1 MTRTVGLPLPK
12 GPAGETPGL
21 RREARRAPGSW
32 HPWEMGA
39 GAQRTG
45 VGGKPC
51 LPPVLLLTQVPW
63 SAKWGKPPQTRSS
76 AVLGSCCPPKGRG
89 RRTRTDGDGG
99 RGTRGRDGRMDG
111 QTGVHAGA
119 VIREPETARMRAREI
134 QKRPK
139 RRASHLTESTAAL
152 RKEPYKM
159 PAASLIH
166 QFFASFQI
174 CLLSLSSETGS
185 QKSDAQTQP
194 KGRIKP
200 FPRGTAAHPAEVFPS
215 STNEKDPP
223 LSHSL
228 KNPAR
233 DEARRPRK
241 TAGSRSTRSIA
252 ASRAAERNRTRP
264 RAILKT
270 SPELPCSRSR
280 QGSLSLL
287 RSPARC
293 RMLQASR
300 DTGPGLRSQDAVH
313 HSPKQDLLSDPALN
327 TSTDGGSTALLCD
340 LV

>member
-1 MTRTVGLPLPK
+1 MGDGRRCSEDRGGGQALP
-12 GPAGETPGL
+12 
-21 RREARRAPGSW
+21 
-32 HPWEMGA
+32 
-39 GAQRTG
+39 
-45 VGGKPC
+45 
-51 LPPVLLLTQVPW
+51 PPVLLLTQVPW

-174 CLLSLSSETGS
+174 CLLPLSSETGS